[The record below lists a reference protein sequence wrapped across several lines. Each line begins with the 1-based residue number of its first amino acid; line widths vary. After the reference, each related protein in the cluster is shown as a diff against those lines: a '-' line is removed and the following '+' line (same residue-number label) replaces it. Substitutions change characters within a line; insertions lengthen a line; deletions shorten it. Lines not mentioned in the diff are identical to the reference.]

1 MKKLENI
8 TTLLKKISDDSSPIS
23 SKKIQYLVKEIYIEK
38 MFHEVSA
45 NKIDNIIISNKGLK
59 KESEESTGFL
69 GAMIAL
75 NMMTLSAVAMLL
87 SILMQ
92 NSKES
97 LTSNVSVFYPLVF
110 LVLMCFVSLS
120 YPLKVKIKTKKKIK
134 NRLIQLNQDIKPD
147 SYKEIIKKA
156 SSSILNDLEEVDG
169 FIDEKNFMKNFIIA
183 KDGVFDNE
191 GIKDIEKILK
201 KEFYEKLILVEKDI
215 SHKIIVQPNIN
226 NEMLKVKT

>member
-8 TTLLKKISDDSSPIS
+8 TTLLKKLSDDSSPIT
-23 SKKIQYLVKEIYIEK
+23 SKKIQQLVKEIYIEK

-45 NKIDNIIISNKGLK
+45 NKIDNIITSNKGLK
-59 KESEESTGFL
+59 KQSEESTGFL
-69 GAMIAL
+69 GAMIAV
-75 NMMTLSAVAMLL
+75 NMISFSMVAILL

-97 LTSNVSVFYPLVF
+97 LTSTISFFYPLIF
-110 LVLMCFVSLS
+110 LVLMCFVSLFH
-120 YPLKVKIKTKKKIK
+120 PLKVKIETKKKIK

-147 SYKEIIKKA
+147 SYKEIIKKT

-215 SHKIIVQPNIN
+215 SNKIIVQIDTPNDL
-226 NEMLKVKT
+226 LKVNL